1 MVDDQF
7 TEDSG
12 VADFNE
18 QVWRVLRE
26 RGHELVVDLLREA
39 LRPFRTHLVSVT
51 ITGGATAS
59 RRGSRWS
66 VPKRDLIGAAQVAL
80 QTKQLKIASA
90 LPTAQTLADELAA
103 YRVTVNEDGRDTYGN
118 GREAP
123 NDDLVLALAIG
134 TYVAT
139 QRRTR
144 TRITHSGS
152 DDLPS
157 QRGPFIPDT
166 VILDTIFR

>member
-1 MVDDQF
+1 MTTLQ
-7 TEDSG
+7 
-12 VADFNE
+12 A
-18 QVWRVLRE
+18 
-26 RGHELVVDLLREA
+26 A

-51 ITGGATAS
+51 ITGGVTSS
-59 RRGSRWS
+59 RIGSRWS
-66 VPKRDLIGAAQVAL
+66 VPKRDLIGATQVAL
-80 QTKQLKIASA
+80 QTRQLKIASA

-103 YRVTVNEDGRDTYGN
+103 YKVTVSDDGRDSYGN

-123 NDDLVLALAIG
+123 NDDMVLALAIG
-134 TYVAT
+134 TYVGT

-152 DDLPS
+152 DDPPS